1 MPHALYIVFFFALGA
16 CVGSFLNVVVWRLP
30 RDESLVTPPS
40 HCPKCNTPLRWY
52 DNIPVFGWIT
62 LGGKCRYCGQAISA
76 RYPIV
81 EAIVGLLFVLYYL
94 MFFIVQQGPCSPIE
108 RGEFTAPYVLTIQ
121 KDWPIYGLYVFAVSA
136 LLAASLID
144 AENFFIPQSIPA
156 LMAVIGVL
164 FHALM
169 QNPRLPGSIA
179 VQSPAAAALA
189 LGGGI
194 GLLISL
200 AMKRLGWMPISFEHG
215 WPLMEHEREEMKK
228 EIEQKRREHERSG
241 STLEYEA
248 PELPPVWSR
257 KQINAEMRKEMA
269 FLLPPMLLGMLAV
282 GWVVLGTKS
291 RVPPRFWAAVMEQ
304 DWLRGLL
311 GAVLGGLVGGFVVWL
326 TRILGSLAFGREAMG
341 MGDVDLMFGV
351 GTIVGAGAATVAFFV
366 APFFGLAL
374 AVYMFISGKRRE
386 LPYGP
391 YLSLATAFVMLY
403 YCPVANYLGPGLRAM
418 MQMLSRWLGL

>member
-1 MPHALYIVFFFALGA
+1 MPDAIYIVFVFALGA
-16 CVGSFLNVVVWRLP
+16 CIGSFLNVVVWRLP
-30 RDESLVTPPS
+30 RGESLVTPPS
-40 HCPKCNTPLRWY
+40 HCPKCNTQLKWY
-52 DNIPVFGWIT
+52 DNLPVIGWIK
-62 LGGKCRYCGQAISA
+62 LGGKCRYCSEPISA

-81 EAIVGLLFVLYYL
+81 EAIVGLLFVFYYV
-94 MFFIVQQGPCSPIE
+94 MFFVAQQGPCSPIE
-108 RGEFTAPYVLTIQ
+108 RGEFEAPYVLTFR
-121 KDWPIYGLYVFAVSA
+121 KDWAIYFLYMFAVSA

-144 AENFFIPQSIPA
+144 AEQFFIPQSIPVT
-156 LMAVIGVL
+156 MAVIGVL

-179 VQSPAAAALA
+179 VQSPASAALA
-189 LGGGI
+189 TGAGL
-194 GLLISL
+194 GLLVSL
-200 AMKRLGWMPISFEHG
+200 GMKWRGWMPISFEHG

-228 EIEQKRREHERSG
+228 EIEQLEREG
-241 STLEYEA
+241 KDA
-248 PELPPVWSR
+248 PELPPLWSR

-282 GWVVLGTKS
+282 GWVVLATRGS
-291 RVPPRFWAAVMEQ
+291 APLPRFWAGVMAQ

-311 GAVLGGLVGGFVVWL
+311 GALLGGMVGAFVVWL

-351 GTIVGAGAATVAFFV
+351 GTIVGAGASTVAFFV

-374 AVYMFISGKRRE
+374 AIYLFVVGKRRE

-403 YCPVANYLGPGLRAM
+403 YCPIADYLGPGMTGM
-418 MQMLSRWLGL
+418 MQMLTQRLGQ